1 MKTVKIF
8 IVSLLVFFSLA
19 GENFAQPDLSK
30 PLEPTIADTGSK
42 FYRFEKFEID
52 SNDGE
57 RHYKI
62 VVGIPK
68 TEESEKTYP
77 VFYMLDGNAA
87 LAALNDDLFSRLESL
102 PVIVA
107 IGYKTEL
114 RFDVV
119 SRAFDYTPALPDGS
133 KPDDERGRKG
143 GGADI
148 FAELIEAKIKPK
160 VESFVRIDRQHQT
173 LWGHSY
179 GGLFVLNTLFKHPE
193 MFQNYVAA
201 DPSFWWQ
208 NGVILNIETQF
219 TEQIEK
225 KKIEKNKLGLA
236 VFVGRGAAPQQRNTE
251 HPADSSAAQR
261 NTERLVDSSAE
272 RNAERSANVRRSAPP
287 NAAEDLI
294 KRFKPQLKTATFQ
307 VFEGLSHGQTLPA
320 SLEPALRFC
329 VQ

>member
-1 MKTVKIF
+1 MKNLKIF
-8 IVSLLVFFSLA
+8 IVSVLIFLSLA

-30 PLEPTIADTGSK
+30 PLGLTIADTGSK
-42 FYRFEKFEID
+42 FYRFEKFDID

-68 TEESEKTYP
+68 AEEPEKTYP
-77 VFYMLDGNAA
+77 VLYLLDGNAA
-87 LAALNDDLFSRLESL
+87 LAALNDDLFSRLELL

-107 IGYKTEL
+107 IGYDTEL

-133 KPDDERGRKG
+133 KPNDERGRKG
-143 GGADI
+143 GGADM
-148 FAELIEAKIKPK
+148 FAELIETKIKPK
-160 VESFVRIDRQHQT
+160 VESLARIDKQRQT
-173 LWGHSY
+173 IWGHSY

-208 NGVILNIETQF
+208 EGVILKIETQF

-225 KKIEKNKLGLA
+225 KGIEKNKLSLA
-236 VFVGRGAAPQQRNTE
+236 VLVGRGAAPQRRTPE
-251 HPADSSAAQR
+251 RPADSTAER
-261 NTERLVDSSAE
+261 NTER
-272 RNAERSANVRRSAPP
+272 NMERSANIRRSAPP
-287 NAAEDLI
+287 NATEDLI
-294 KRFKPQLKTATFQ
+294 KRFEPQLKTTTFR
-307 VFEGLSHGQTLPA
+307 VFEGFSHGQMLSA

-329 VQ
+329 VQQ

>member
-1 MKTVKIF
+1 MKTLKFF
-8 IVSLLVFFSLA
+8 IVSLLVFLSLA

-30 PLEPTIADTGSK
+30 PLGPTIADTGSK

-62 VVGIPK
+62 AVGIPK

-77 VFYMLDGNAA
+77 VLYMLDGNAA

-107 IGYKTEL
+107 IGYNTEL

-148 FAELIEAKIKPK
+148 FAELIETKIKPK
-160 VESFVRIDRQHQT
+160 VESFVRIDKQRQT
-173 LWGHSY
+173 IWGHSY

-208 NGVILNIETQF
+208 NGVILKIETQF
-219 TEQIEK
+219 PEQIEK
-225 KKIEKNKLGLA
+225 KRIEKNKLRLA
-236 VFVGRGAAPQQRNTE
+236 VLVGRGAPPQR
-251 HPADSSAAQR
+251 R
-261 NTERLVDSSAE
+261 NTERPTGSSAERNTERSADSSAE
-272 RNAERSANVRRSAPP
+272 RNMERSANVRRSAPP

-294 KRFKPQLKTATFQ
+294 KRFEPQLKTATFRA
-307 VFEGLSHGQTLPA
+307 FEGLSHGQMLPA
-320 SLEPALRFC
+320 SLEPALQFC